1 VSEGYPPASD
11 NTNNRAEL
19 LAAILG
25 LRTLTRRRA
34 TVLTDSQYLVQ
45 GFETWRRRERPERIN
60 ADLWI
65 ELDLATDSHNV
76 SIEWLSGRDL
86 RIACADALARQ
97 AAMPH
102 LAPKVRDAMRA
113 YDAAV
118 SPGPLYAWL
127 TRHTAAGGA
136 R

>member
-76 SIEWLSGRDL
+76 SIEWLIWARSPDRLRRCTRSASGHASPRPEGS
-86 RIACADALARQ
+86 R
-97 AAMPH
+97 
-102 LAPKVRDAMRA
+102 RDAR
-113 YDAAV
+113 
-118 SPGPLYAWL
+118 L
-127 TRHTAAGGA
+127 
-136 R
+136 